1 MPALMC
7 TTVPPAK
14 SSTWLRFSQPVGSH
28 TMCAM
33 GAYTSNDQTDRK
45 TSMAENFMRSANAP
59 AINAGVMIA
68 NVI

>member
-14 SSTWLRFSQPVGSH
+14 SRTPSLLSQPLGSH
-28 TMCAM
+28 TMWAI
-33 GAYTSNDQTDRK
+33 GAYTSSDQADMN

-59 AINAGVMIA
+59 AISAGVMTA
-68 NVI
+68 NVS